1 GSDLASAIKTGDD
14 YKIGGYLFD
23 VATFVG
29 PAAVGKLKYV
39 DEASALTKLTET
51 SEVASTVGKV
61 EDGVRVVD
69 KVSNIPKELKII
81 KGKVDGKI
89 PISEYNTYRKMSII
103 NPESDTMTLGKYRPT
118 VYPDG
123 SLDWSV
129 PGPDSYTVMAG
140 DTTFFSLG
148 GEWDKIISN
157 YHLDTEGHDMFR
169 YFNQPALDDAVAA
182 GKEIRFSHD
191 PRLKQ
196 YEGSALDWEWNYLK
210 DKYNY
215 IDLDEIGGYWYA
227 SK

>member
-1 GSDLASAIKTGDD
+1 
-14 YKIGGYLFD
+14 
-23 VATFVG
+23 
-29 PAAVGKLKYV
+29 
-39 DEASALTKLTET
+39 
-51 SEVASTVGKV
+51 
-61 EDGVRVVD
+61 
-69 KVSNIPKELKII
+69 
-81 KGKVDGKI
+81 
-89 PISEYNTYRKMSII
+89 MSII

-118 VYPDG
+118 VYSDG

-182 GKEIRFSHD
+182 GKEIRFYHD

-196 YEGSALDWEWNYLK
+196 YEGSALNWEWNYLK
-210 DKYNY
+210 DKYKFKR
-215 IDLDEIGGYWYA
+215 LKKIGEYWYA
-227 SK
+227 IK